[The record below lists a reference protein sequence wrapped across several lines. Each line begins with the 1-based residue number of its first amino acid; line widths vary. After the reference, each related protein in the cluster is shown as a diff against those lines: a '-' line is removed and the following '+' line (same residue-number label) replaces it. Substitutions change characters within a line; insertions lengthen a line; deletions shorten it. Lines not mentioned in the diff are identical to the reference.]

1 MDRQPAS
8 PQTASR
14 PRGSGG
20 RALRIA
26 FIAPPLIAIVILLI
40 SVRTPVGPSATIA
53 VAPSF
58 NGPQAAAYAR
68 QLAERT
74 PDRSPGSVTAKQAAD
89 QIAGSLSEASGEPV
103 HRATFSAPGPRGTD
117 VRMENLWVVE
127 KGSSSEAIVLLAN
140 RDDVAP
146 GPGLD
151 DNASGTAAL
160 IELAQDLSGVERARA
175 LVLASTDG
183 GTVGQAGNEHLL
195 SSLRASGIRP
205 VAVVSL
211 NTIAGPATTLPIL
224 FAGTGGVRTPEVL
237 LQGLEESLQAQPAA
251 GSAAPQSPVLQV
263 LDLIAPAAPSG
274 AQVPFLDGGVA
285 AIQLGQ
291 GDGGVG
297 AEAIDDAR
305 MGAVGTAVGT
315 LLVRLDAEPR
325 PAPPSAAYIAVSGRV
340 IPGKAIALLAL
351 ALLVGPLFW
360 VGRRLFRDGA
370 PSRAGWTA
378 ALAVAVVGAVPGV
391 VTVLIARAANV
402 AGGIDTPPGAGWPR
416 AGWPTILLVAVA
428 AILVFALAG
437 YLLVRRLQAPMPLVA
452 ASAIGLAASV
462 LLLAGSPASVLIA
475 VPALWIWTLVRRP
488 AELVPRLVW
497 ALGPVLAT
505 GLLIFL
511 LRGADLAT
519 LIGAAGTGA
528 LPAALVVGGS
538 VLVGA
543 GAVGAL
549 ASDER

>member
-1 MDRQPAS
+1 MDRHRTS
-8 PQTASR
+8 KQTVSR
-14 PRGSGG
+14 PRDRAG

-26 FIAPPLIAIVILLI
+26 FFAPPLLALVILLI
-40 SVRTPVGPSATIA
+40 SVRTPLGPSATIA

-74 PDRSPGSVTAKQAAD
+74 PDRASGSVTAQQAAD
-89 QIAGSLSEASGEPV
+89 HVAGSLAEASGEPA
-103 HRATFSAPGPRGTD
+103 HRAAFTAPGASGSD
-117 VRMENLWVVE
+117 VKMENLWVVE
-127 KGSSSEAIVLLAN
+127 KGSSDEAIVLIAN

-146 GPGLD
+146 GPGLN

-160 IELAQDLSGVERARA
+160 VELAQDLSGVERARD

-183 GTVGQAGNEHLL
+183 ATVGQAGNQHLL

-211 NTIAGPATTLPIL
+211 DAIADPVATLPIL

-263 LDLIAPAAPSG
+263 LDLIAPVAPSG

-285 AIQLGQ
+285 AIQLGS
-291 GDGGVG
+291 GSGGVG
-297 AEAIDDAR
+297 TEAIDDAR
-305 MGAVGTAVGT
+305 LGAVGSAIGT

-325 PAPPSAAYIAVSGRV
+325 PAPPSGAYIAVSGRV
-340 IPGKAIALLAL
+340 IPGKAIALLAI
-351 ALLVGPLFW
+351 ALLIGPLFW
-360 VGRRLFRDGA
+360 VGRRLLRGGS
-370 PSRAGWTA
+370 PSRAGWSA
-378 ALAVAVVGAVPGV
+378 ALTVAVVGAVPGIA
-391 VTVLIARAANV
+391 TVLLARAANV
-402 AGGIDTPPGAGWPR
+402 AGGIDTPPGSGWPR
-416 AGWPTILLVAVA
+416 AGWLTIVLVVVA
-428 AILVFALAG
+428 AAVVVALAS
-437 YLLVRRLQAPMPLVA
+437 YVLVRRLRAPMPLIA
-452 ASAIGLAASV
+452 APTIGLAAAV

-475 VPALWIWTLVRRP
+475 VPALWLWTLLPRP
-488 AELVPRLVW
+488 LDRLPRLAW
-497 ALGPVLAT
+497 ALGPVVAM

-528 LPAALVVGGS
+528 LPAALVVGS
-538 VLVGA
+538 AVLVGA
-543 GAVGAL
+543 GAVGVFADDG
-549 ASDER
+549 A